1 MAFELAS
8 CLIGVQ
14 QGKIHGE
21 FRGFCAGS
29 FGLLFPVLPKFPAS
43 CG

>member
-1 MAFELAS
+1 MAFELVPA
-8 CLIGVQ
+8 LIGVQ

-29 FGLLFPVLPKFPAS
+29 FGRLLCDLLF
-43 CG
+43 